1 MVYGWGLSICLTTV
15 IFNTRQSTK
24 CFHQIS
30 LASCLCFSSCFCDN
44 FLQQKQLREE
54 WIHPGSQLR
63 VQSILVGRSRQQ
75 ELEAAGHVSPT
86 VRSRGRGMRTVAQLP
101 FSILQGFQDPSQGN
115 GNTYSGPV
123 FLPQCNK
130 DDPPQAYIQAHL
142 PGSLNFI
149 YLLFMCMS
157 V

>member
-1 MVYGWGLSICLTTV
+1 MSICLMTV
-15 IFNTRQSTK
+15 MLNARQSTK
-24 CFHQIS
+24 RFHQIS

-44 FLQQKQLREE
+44 FLQQKQLRED

-86 VRSRGRGMRTVAQLP
+86 VRSRGRGMHAVAQLS
-101 FSILQGFQDPSQGN
+101 SILQGFQDPSQGD
-115 GNTYSGPV
+115 GTTYSGPV

-130 DDPPQAYIQAHL
+130 EDPPQACLQAHL
-142 PGSLNFI
+142 PDSLNFI
-149 YLLFMCMS
+149 YLLFIMCMG

>member
-1 MVYGWGLSICLTTV
+1 
-15 IFNTRQSTK
+15 
-24 CFHQIS
+24 
-30 LASCLCFSSCFCDN
+30 
-44 FLQQKQLREE
+44 
-54 WIHPGSQLR
+54 
-63 VQSILVGRSRQQ
+63 
-75 ELEAAGHVSPT
+75 
-86 VRSRGRGMRTVAQLP
+86 MRAVTQFP

-130 DDPPQAYIQAHL
+130 DDHLQAYLQAHL

-149 YLLFMCMS
+149 YYLC